1 MTGWG
6 IGAGGIGAPGVEV
19 WIVRVEGLGWIR
31 GEGASKSVADAT
43 GCCFVLGIVVVVVV
57 VVVGW
62 CDAWIPSSYSS
73 IIITFLEGG
82 FRFYASVRLLRL
94 QWCVIT
100 RNVATFHMSS
110 YNGHLI
116 DYECT

>member
-43 GCCFVLGIVVVVVV
+43 GCCFVLVIVVVVLVIFVIV

-82 FRFYASVRLLRL
+82 
-94 QWCVIT
+94 
-100 RNVATFHMSS
+100 
-110 YNGHLI
+110 
-116 DYECT
+116 